1 MYSLTKYFEIADHR
15 VAMLWKCPYC
25 EEGRHAVGEW
35 YSPDWYQ
42 DNGTP
47 SCECGS
53 DMDYVR
59 TEICLDGLDT

>member
-1 MYSLTKYFEIADHR
+1 MSKTPYVEIADHR
-15 VAMLWKCPYC
+15 VAMLWECPYC
-25 EEGRHAVGEW
+25 NEDGHKVHAW

-47 SCECGS
+47 ACECGA
-53 DMDYVR
+53 DLDYVR